1 MQNIVHGKFLENI
14 VTINNL
20 HFQLITSYIHVC
32 TNEIFD
38 ILQMRIK
45 RLRLRT
51 DCNKENGKSF

>member
-1 MQNIVHGKFLENI
+1 MQNIVHGKILENI

-45 RLRLRT
+45 RLRFTYRLQ
-51 DCNKENGKSF
+51 